1 MGGCK
6 GQNTLPGALNPCS
19 FRPLRTAGQ
28 PLFSGI
34 PSSGIPTPGIASS
47 LTLSVPVSLSLNK
60 ELYPG
65 GDFFPPNG
73 AAYETP
79 ARLPLRALEV
89 DYYTHHI
96 GFFCKRELELEKTT
110 HIPLRFRLGSLEQ
123 CNYLEGK
130 R

>member
-1 MGGCK
+1 MGASR
-6 GQNTLPGALNPCS
+6 GQNILPEALHPCS
-19 FRPLRTAGQ
+19 FQPLRTAGQ

-47 LTLSVPVSLSLNK
+47 LTPSVPAHLSLNR
-60 ELYPG
+60 ELYPQG
-65 GDFFPPNG
+65 VFFPPNR
-73 AAYETP
+73 AADETP
-79 ARLPLRALEV
+79 APLPLRALED
-89 DYYTHHI
+89 DYYTHHL
-96 GFFCKRELELEKTT
+96 GFFCKKELELEKTT